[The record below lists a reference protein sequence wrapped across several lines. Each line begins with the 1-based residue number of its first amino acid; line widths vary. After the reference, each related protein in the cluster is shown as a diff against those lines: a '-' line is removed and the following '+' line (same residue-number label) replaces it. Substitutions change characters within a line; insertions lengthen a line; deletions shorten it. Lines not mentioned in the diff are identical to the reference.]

1 MSQRPTLTFRAR
13 GVARRILIRFPR
25 IYARIARL
33 RHRRDSSYIAGPE
46 ALRPD
51 TEVLITA
58 LPRSGNSFA
67 VNAFRLA
74 QHRDVRIAHH
84 EYPPSQIAEAARL
97 GIPALLIVRDPDEV
111 ALSRVVSHPPL
122 TLESALADYVQCHK
136 AVLPYRP
143 SFVLA
148 TFDEVTRD
156 FGRVIRR
163 LNQRFGT
170 TFEEFEHSLE
180 NVEQA
185 FDYIDDRYKAMGSAA
200 ERVFGRT
207 VARPSQERSDAKV
220 ALRSQLETSEL
231 ASLRLEARTLF
242 QSLVGE
248 NRSDGPLRQ

>member
-13 GVARRILIRFPR
+13 SIARRVLVRFPR
-25 IYARIARL
+25 TYARIARL

-67 VNAFRLA
+67 VNAFRIA
-74 QHRDVRIAHH
+74 QNRDVPIAHH

-97 GIPALLIVRDPDEV
+97 GIPALLIVREPDEV

-122 TLESALADYVQCHK
+122 TLKSALTDYVRCHR
-136 AVLPYRP
+136 ALLPYRS

-148 TFDEVTRD
+148 TFDEVTSD

-163 LNQRFGT
+163 LNQRFST
-170 TFEEFEHSLE
+170 TFKEFEHSKE
-180 NVEQA
+180 NVERA
-185 FDYIDDRYKAMGSAA
+185 FDYIDDRYRAMGSTA
-200 ERVFGRT
+200 EKVFGRT
-207 VARPSQERSDAKV
+207 VARPSKERSDAKAV
-220 ALRSQLETSEL
+220 LRAQLETSEL
-231 ASLRLEARTLF
+231 APLRLEARELF
-242 QSLVGE
+242 QSLVGAD
-248 NRSDGPLRQ
+248 RSTSDF